1 MSAIDDVDIGIIEVR
16 IPYSFTLADNIAEE
30 VILREVEDK
39 AVGLFE
45 ELNKLCSDGLLNL
58 EMSFHEFGITDIC
71 RHYVDLPAGNSILVN
86 CEVVIKV
93 YPSDGKQLYFN
104 SEKGILY

>member
-86 CEVVIKV
+86 CEFVIKV

>member
-71 RHYVDLPAGNSILVN
+71 RHYVDLPASNSVLVK
-86 CEVVIKV
+86 CTLVIKV

>member
-1 MSAIDDVDIGIIEVR
+1 MSTIDDVDIGIIEVR
-16 IPYSFTLADNIAEE
+16 IPYSFTLVDNIAEE
-30 VILREVEDK
+30 VILREVKDK
-39 AVGLFE
+39 AIILFE
-45 ELNKLCSDGLLNL
+45 ELNKLCSDGLLDL

-71 RHYVDLPAGNSILVN
+71 RHHVDLPAGNSILVN
-86 CEVVIKV
+86 CEFVIKV